1 MLNDDTLLNIFTL
14 YPQDIVEVY
23 EDVASWPEWDN
34 ARWWYKFVHVCRRW
48 RHLVLSSPVRLGL
61 HLVCTYGTPVADM
74 LAHSPPLPLI
84 IHYLD
89 ANRYVSVED
98 EEAILLALQDRDRVR
113 RIGLKMPATK
123 LLKSIIAMDGQFP
136 ILERLF
142 IWPRMRHDNMSLMLS
157 TRFQAPHLRMLSLD
171 HVVLP
176 LRSPLLTST
185 VGLVELGLW
194 DMPLLASFHPSDL
207 IARLA
212 SMTQL
217 ESLSIGFKLPVPARD
232 VERQLSLTP
241 IRTLVTLPNLRLC
254 FFQGGSAYLEGLLAR
269 IDIPLL
275 EVLNIWFYN
284 QLIFTVPHL
293 LQFMGRTENL
303 RFGFARLSFYRENVI
318 LTADG
323 GEQIKIN
330 PFSVTIGCRHID
342 WQVSAAAQIFGA
354 LVPALSVVERLSLSY
369 GDHDVSSEER
379 NEVDRNLWREVLR
392 PFSSV
397 KVLHMDHRLI
407 RNLSSSLQPEDGE
420 PALEV
425 LPQLKELI
433 YFNTSAS
440 DVFTSFIQ
448 SRQMVGHRVT
458 LTHLLHRPSEWR

>member
-1 MLNDDTLLNIFTL
+1 
-14 YPQDIVEVY
+14 
-23 EDVASWPEWDN
+23 
-34 ARWWYKFVHVCRRW
+34 
-48 RHLVLSSPVRLGL
+48 
-61 HLVCTYGTPVADM
+61 
-74 LAHSPPLPLI
+74 
-84 IHYLD
+84 
-89 ANRYVSVED
+89 
-98 EEAILLALQDRDRVR
+98 
-113 RIGLKMPATK
+113 
-123 LLKSIIAMDGQFP
+123 
-136 ILERLF
+136 
-142 IWPRMRHDNMSLMLS
+142 
-157 TRFQAPHLRMLSLD
+157 
-171 HVVLP
+171 
-176 LRSPLLTST
+176 
-185 VGLVELGLW
+185 
-194 DMPLLASFHPSDL
+194 
-207 IARLA
+207 
-212 SMTQL
+212 
-217 ESLSIGFKLPVPARD
+217 
-232 VERQLSLTP
+232 
-241 IRTLVTLPNLRLC
+241 
-254 FFQGGSAYLEGLLAR
+254 
-269 IDIPLL
+269 
-275 EVLNIWFYN
+275 VLNIWFYN